1 MQKFYSLLF
10 RLFLRNILSTAV
22 FSAAISPLVAT
33 SIEWLLTGAVSWV
46 MIITSSLVGFIV
58 SLIIGRIIANFQQ
71 TIRQQNK
78 ELKQLAQELQ
88 DANQQLQ
95 NNNHELDAFAHTV
108 AHDLKNPIAAIVGYS
123 EMLLEYR
130 QKLSEEQIEHHLQA
144 VARSGGRM
152 KNIINA
158 LLLLANVRQENE
170 VNLAPLNM
178 AEIVQEVEDRLQ
190 YLIEEQNGQI
200 EKAENWPPAV
210 GYAPWIEEVW
220 VNYLSNGLKYGG
232 RPPHLTIGA
241 TLNGSF
247 VHFWVKDNGPGL
259 TAEQQTQLFAEFTR
273 LNQAQVEGHGLG
285 LSIVKRI
292 VEKCG
297 GKVWVESE
305 GVPGRG
311 STFYFA
317 LPIPPTS

>member
-10 RLFLRNILSTAV
+10 RLFLRNNLSTAV
-22 FSAAISPLVAT
+22 FSAVLSPLIAT

-58 SLIIGRIIANFQQ
+58 ALIIGRIIANFQQ

-78 ELKQLAQELQ
+78 ELKQLTQELQ
-88 DANQQLQ
+88 TANKQLQ
-95 NNNHELDAFAHTV
+95 HNNYELDAFAHTV

-130 QKLSEEQIEHHLQA
+130 EKLSEEQIEHHLQA

-158 LLLLANVRQENE
+158 LLLLASVRQMSE
-170 VNLAPLNM
+170 VQLAPLNM
-178 AEIVQEVEDRLQ
+178 GQIVQEVEDRLQ
-190 YLIEEQNGQI
+190 YLINEQQGEI
-200 EKAENWPPAV
+200 LKAEVWPPAV

-220 VNYLSNGLKYGG
+220 VNYVSNGLKYGG
-232 RPPHLTIGA
+232 RPPHLTLGA
-241 TLNGSF
+241 TPNGSF
-247 VHFWVKDNGPGL
+247 VHFWVKDNGNGL
-259 TAEQQTQLFAEFTR
+259 TAEQQAQLFTEFTR
-273 LNQAQVEGHGLG
+273 VNQAQVEGHGLG

-317 LPIPPTS
+317 LPLPPTS